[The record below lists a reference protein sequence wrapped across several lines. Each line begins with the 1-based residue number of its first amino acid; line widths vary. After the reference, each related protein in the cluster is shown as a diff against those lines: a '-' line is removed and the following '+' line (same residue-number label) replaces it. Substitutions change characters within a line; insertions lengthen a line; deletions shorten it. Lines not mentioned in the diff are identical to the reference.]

1 MRGIQLNSEIT
12 LPGISKKVSSLALGT
27 MTFGDTVDE
36 GLAREMVD
44 TAIAAGITMID
55 TANGY
60 AGGKTEE
67 ILADILPEYGE
78 ELVVATKAGMPHPD
92 AGDNSPLSK
101 QGLFDSLEGSF
112 RRLNRDSVDLFYLHQ
127 PDREAPIEETLETLG
142 ELLQEGKISAWG
154 VSNFAA
160 WQIAQLQAGAKELG
174 IPGPVVAQQLHNLVA
189 RRLETE
195 YTEFAQSTGL
205 ATMVYN
211 PLGGGLLSGKH
222 SFEGTPGN
230 DSEPGR
236 FSGSRLAEMY
246 RERYWNKELFE
257 GIEKLS
263 DIAKQAG
270 ISLVELSLRWLIS
283 QPSTDSLLLGGS
295 KISHLKANLD
305 VIANGPLTQDILDAC
320 ETVGDSLSG
329 PMPAYN
335 R

>member
-1 MRGIQLNSEIT
+1 FAGKLRRATQVCFLNSEYSSKILMRGFELNSEIT
-12 LPGISKKVSSLALGT
+12 LTGIIIKVSSLALGT

-112 RRLNRDSVDLFYLHQ
+112 RRLGRDSVDLFYLHQ
-127 PDREAPIEETLETLG
+127 PDREAPIKETLETLG

-160 WQIAQLQAGAKELG
+160 WQIARLQAGARELG
-174 IPGPVVAQQLHNLVA
+174 SRGPVDAQQLHNLVA
-189 RRLETE
+189 RRWEVE
-195 YTEFAQSTGL
+195 YTEFAQTNG
-205 ATMVYN
+205 APTMAYN
-211 PLGGGLLSGKH
+211 PVGGGLLRGRH
-222 SFEGTPGN
+222 SFDSGPGKEE
-230 DSEPGR
+230 EPGR
-236 FSGSRLAEMY
+236 FSGSRLEEMY
-246 RERYWNKELFE
+246 RERYWNK
-257 GIEKLS
+257 
-263 DIAKQAG
+263 
-270 ISLVELSLRWLIS
+270 
-283 QPSTDSLLLGGS
+283 
-295 KISHLKANLD
+295 
-305 VIANGPLTQDILDAC
+305 
-320 ETVGDSLSG
+320 
-329 PMPAYN
+329 
-335 R
+335 

>member
-1 MRGIQLNSEIT
+1 MNSE
-12 LPGISKKVSSLALGT
+12 LALKGIDKKISSLALGT

-36 GLAREMVD
+36 GVAREMVD
-44 TAIAAGITMID
+44 TAVVAGITMID

-67 ILADILPEYGE
+67 ILAGILPDFGD

-101 QGLFDSLEGSF
+101 KGLRNSLEGSF

-127 PDREAPIEETLETLG
+127 PDREVPITETLETLG
-142 ELLQEGKISAWG
+142 ELFQEGKISAWG

-189 RRLETE
+189 RRLEVE
-195 YTEFAQSTGL
+195 YTEFAQATGL

-222 SFEGTPGN
+222 SFNGAPGE
-230 DSEPGR
+230 SEEPGR

-246 RERYWNKELFE
+246 RERYWNEELFG
-257 GIEKLS
+257 GIGKLS
-263 DIAKQAG
+263 DIAQQAG

-283 QPSTDSLLLGGS
+283 QPSTSSLLLGGS
-295 KISHLKANLD
+295 KVSHLKANLD
-305 VIANGPLTQDILDAC
+305 VLARGPLEQDVLDAC
-320 ETVGDSLSG
+320 DAVGQSLSG

>member
-1 MRGIQLNSEIT
+1 MKSELALKGID
-12 LPGISKKVSSLALGT
+12 KKISSLALGT

-36 GLAREMVD
+36 GVAREMVD
-44 TAIAAGITMID
+44 TAVAAGITMID

-67 ILADILPEYGE
+67 MLAGILPDYGD

-101 QGLFDSLEGSF
+101 KGLRDSLEGSF
-112 RRLNRDSVDLFYLHQ
+112 RRLNRESVDLFYLHQ
-127 PDREAPIEETLETLG
+127 PDREAPIEQTLETLG

-189 RRLETE
+189 RRLEVE
-195 YTEFAQSTGL
+195 YTEFAQSTDL

-222 SFEGTPGN
+222 SFTSAPGEA
-230 DSEPGR
+230 DEPGR

-246 RERYWNKELFE
+246 RERYWNEELF
-257 GIEKLS
+257 GSIGKLS
-263 DIAKQAG
+263 DIAQQAG

-283 QPSTDSLLLGGS
+283 QPSTNSLLLGGS

-305 VIANGPLTQDILDAC
+305 VLARGPLEQDILDAC
-320 ETVGDSLSG
+320 DGVGHSLSG